1 MTPDALAQTHGAAF
15 GSAGWPADHFER
27 YLSDPKIH
35 ISGNTT
41 CFAVFRLM
49 GPEAEILT
57 LATHP
62 NAQGRGQATAMLKTA
77 LSSIQNDGVKEVFLE
92 VSDKNSAAIA
102 LYQRA
107 GFSAFS
113 ERPRY
118 YADGSSA
125 ICMKAEL
132 SVTFY

>member
-1 MTPDALAQTHGAAF
+1 MTPDAFAQTHGAAF
-15 GSAGWPADHFER
+15 DSAGWQADDFER
-27 YLSDPKIH
+27 YLNDPKIY
-35 ISGNTT
+35 ISGNAT
-41 CFAVFRLM
+41 CFAVFRMM

-62 NAQGRGQATAMLKTA
+62 DAQGRGQATAMLKTA
-77 LSSIQNDGVKEVFLE
+77 LSSLQYEGVKEIFLE
-92 VSDKNSAAIA
+92 VSDKNHAAIA

-113 ERPRY
+113 ERPKY

>member
-1 MTPDALAQTHGAAF
+1 MTPDALAQTHRAAF
-15 GSAGWPADHFER
+15 GGVGWPGGDFER
-27 YLSDPKIH
+27 YLNDPKIH
-35 ISGNTT
+35 ISGNAT
-41 CFAVFRLM
+41 CFAVFRMM

-62 NAQGRGQATAMLKTA
+62 DAQGRGQATAMLRAA
-77 LSSIQNDGVKEVFLE
+77 LSSIKNEGVKEIFLE
-92 VSDKNSAAIA
+92 VSDKNRAAIA

-113 ERPRY
+113 ERPKY
-118 YADGSSA
+118 YTDGSSA
-125 ICMKAEL
+125 ICMKVEL